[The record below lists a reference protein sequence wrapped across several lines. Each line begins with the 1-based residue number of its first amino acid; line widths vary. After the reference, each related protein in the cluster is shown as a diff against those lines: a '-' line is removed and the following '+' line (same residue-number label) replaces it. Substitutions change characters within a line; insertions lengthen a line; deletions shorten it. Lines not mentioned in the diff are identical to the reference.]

1 MEISEFDVLDNDVEQ
16 IVKNLITDE
25 RCWEFFALLE
35 IGCSDK
41 YYAMTT
47 TQLSCDELIEK
58 YDFLNEI

>member
-1 MEISEFDVLDNDVEQ
+1 MRDVGN
-16 IVKNLITDE
+16 
-25 RCWEFFALLE
+25 FFALLE

>member
-1 MEISEFDVLDNDVEQ
+1 MRDVGN
-16 IVKNLITDE
+16 
-25 RCWEFFALLE
+25 FFALLE

-58 YDFLNEI
+58 YDFLNEILFTIRLRRTNSS